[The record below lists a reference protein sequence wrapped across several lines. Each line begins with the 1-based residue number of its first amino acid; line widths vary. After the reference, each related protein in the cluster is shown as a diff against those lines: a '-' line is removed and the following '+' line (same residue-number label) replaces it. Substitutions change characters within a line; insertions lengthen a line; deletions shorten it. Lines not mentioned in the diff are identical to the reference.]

1 MSTLGGDLIREARRR
16 AGLTQAEL
24 AVLAGTSQSGIAR
37 WEAGRTAVSLDDAI
51 RLVRLCGFD
60 LEVMLLPRDDER
72 YGAGDSAG
80 RPHRPGTD
88 GSTRAVGAAAD
99 RASPAATTADMELD
113 LARLLEALDR
123 HKVAYVLIGGLAAV
137 YHGSPFPTEDAD
149 ITPQTDRANLERLA
163 AALVELDARIRT
175 DAEPAGLPFTCDAD
189 SLAALKTVNLTTAAG
204 DLDLTFEPAGT
215 AGYDDLRRDATRTD
229 LYGVTVQIASLAD
242 VIRSKQAANRPKDQR
257 VLPTLREILSRRA
270 T

>member
-1 MSTLGGDLIREARRR
+1 
-16 AGLTQAEL
+16 
-24 AVLAGTSQSGIAR
+24 
-37 WEAGRTAVSLDDAI
+37 
-51 RLVRLCGFD
+51 
-60 LEVMLLPRDDER
+60 
-72 YGAGDSAG
+72 
-80 RPHRPGTD
+80 
-88 GSTRAVGAAAD
+88 
-99 RASPAATTADMELD
+99 MELD

-163 AALVELDARIRT
+163 AALVELDAQIRT

-189 SLAALKTVNLTTAAG
+189 SLAALKTVKMTTAAG
-204 DLDLTFEPAGT
+204 DLDLAFEPAGT
-215 AGYDDLRRDATRTD
+215 DGYDDLRRDATRTD
-229 LYGVTVQIASLAD
+229 LYGGIVQIASLAD

>member
-1 MSTLGGDLIREARRR
+1 
-16 AGLTQAEL
+16 
-24 AVLAGTSQSGIAR
+24 
-37 WEAGRTAVSLDDAI
+37 
-51 RLVRLCGFD
+51 
-60 LEVMLLPRDDER
+60 
-72 YGAGDSAG
+72 
-80 RPHRPGTD
+80 
-88 GSTRAVGAAAD
+88 
-99 RASPAATTADMELD
+99 MELD
-113 LARLLEALDR
+113 LARLLEVLDR
-123 HKVAYVLIGGLAAV
+123 YKVAYVLIGGLAAV

-149 ITPQTDRANLERLA
+149 ITPQADRANLESLA
-163 AALVELDARIRT
+163 AALVELHAWIRT
-175 DAEPAGLPFTCDAD
+175 DSKPAGLPFACDAD
-189 SLAALKTVNLTTAAG
+189 SLATSKTLNLTTAAG